1 MLGSTERL
9 ATRQAVQRS
18 LGMAR
23 RGEEDGEPLWQARNR
38 LTGLFAAPVLQR
50 LPPRTRPI

>member
-1 MLGSTERL
+1 
-9 ATRQAVQRS
+9 
-18 LGMAR
+18 MAR

-50 LPPRTRPI
+50 LPPRTRRT